1 MFKTT
6 FLISPCNVES
16 IKYLLIDGCSGF
28 RVEEIPDMNFV
39 EVIIYDIKP
48 EYFQKLHD
56 WVKYKGRKGDLL

>member
-16 IKYLLIDGCSGF
+16 IKYLLVDGCSGF

-48 EYFQKLHD
+48 EYFQKLYD